1 MPKTSL
7 PSAEVKRRS
16 KGRAPLRPG
25 TIDHFRL
32 YAQQLILDNGSS
44 WEPEDFQLEPVK
56 DLLAGTTETW
66 LVIPEG
72 NGKTTLMA
80 GVALYH
86 ADYTPEASVVLGASS
101 RDQCEWLH
109 GQAAGFVRRSPGLN
123 KRFRVFDGY
132 RRIKALRSDG
142 KIQVF
147 AADERTGDGVI
158 FTLALL
164 DELHRH
170 RDLRLYRT
178 WRGKARKRGG
188 QLAAISTAGE
198 PETEFEEIR
207 GRVKLEAPEISRDGA
222 YTRAA
227 SEGMVLHDFSVPVDG
242 DVEDM
247 AQVKAA
253 NPLST
258 VTEKTL
264 TEDFASPT
272 MSMPHWRRMK
282 CNQAVRGIERAIDES
297 EWDAA
302 GVEEEAVSEL
312 CWPIPPQKS
321 IWVGLDLGW
330 KWDTTAWV
338 PFWWRDREYRL
349 FGVPKII
356 TPPQDGTSL
365 DPKEVKQAFRDIYA
379 RNPVEVVV
387 MDESRGEDIAGWL
400 REEYPNL
407 RVIAYGQG
415 NPMKATAAERFLEG
429 LREGHI
435 KQPRDPEFTRQVLN
449 AISKTLP
456 DGRIRFDRPSTSR
469 NKSQQA
475 VRVWDA
481 LDAASMVHASA
492 VGDQGQASAEPLL
505 AWV

>member
-1 MPKTSL
+1 M
-7 PSAEVKRRS
+7 
-16 KGRAPLRPG
+16 
-25 TIDHFRL
+25 
-32 YAQQLILDNGSS
+32 LDNSS
-44 WEPEDFQLEPVK
+44 TWEPEDFQLDVAR
-56 DLLAGTTETW
+56 DLLSGIAETW
-66 LVIPEG
+66 LVVPEG
-72 NGKTTLMA
+72 NGKTTLMG

-109 GQAAGFVRRSPGLN
+109 GQAAGFVRRTPGLT

-132 RRIKALRSDG
+132 RRIKALRSGG

-188 QLAAISTAGE
+188 QLVAISTAGE
-198 PETEFEEIR
+198 PDSEFEEIR
-207 GRVKLEAPEISRDGA
+207 SRVKSEAPDIHRDGA

-227 SEGMVLHDFSVPVDG
+227 SEGMVLHDHSVPADG

-247 AQVKAA
+247 EHVKAA

-258 VTEKTL
+258 ITAKTL
-264 TEDFASPT
+264 AEDFASPT

-282 CNQAVRGIERAIDES
+282 CNQAVRGIERAIDEA
-297 EWDAA
+297 EWEGA
-302 GVEEEAVSEL
+302 GVDEE
-312 CWPIPPQKS
+312 IPPGKP
-321 IWVGLDLGW
+321 IWVGLDIGW

-338 PFWWRDREYRL
+338 PLWWRDREYRL
-349 FGVPKII
+349 FGKPTIL

-365 DPKEVKQAFRDIYA
+365 EPKLVKQAFRDINE

-387 MDESRGEDIAGWL
+387 MDESRAEDIAGWL
-400 REEYPNL
+400 KEEFPNL
-407 RVIAYGQG
+407 KVVPYGQG

-435 KQPRDPEFTRQVLN
+435 KQPRDREFTRQVLN

-456 DGRIRFDRPSTSR
+456 DGRIRFDRTSTSR
-469 NKSQQA
+469 SKSQQER
-475 VRVWDA
+475 RVWDA
-481 LDAASMVHASA
+481 LDAASMVHATA
-492 VGDQGQASAEPLL
+492 VGEMSAEATEPLI
-505 AWV
+505 AWR

>member
-1 MPKTSL
+1 M
-7 PSAEVKRRS
+7 
-16 KGRAPLRPG
+16 
-25 TIDHFRL
+25 
-32 YAQQLILDNGSS
+32 
-44 WEPEDFQLEPVK
+44 
-56 DLLAGTTETW
+56 
-66 LVIPEG
+66 IPEG
-72 NGKTTLMA
+72 NGKTTLMGA
-80 GVALYH
+80 VALYH

-109 GQAAGFVRRSPGLN
+109 GQAAGFVRRTPGLG

-132 RRIKALRSDG
+132 RRIKALRSGG

-188 QLAAISTAGE
+188 QLCAISTAGE
-198 PETEFEEIR
+198 PDTEFEEIR
-207 GRVKLEAPEISRDGA
+207 ARVKRDAPEIRSEGA

-227 SEGMVLHDFSVPVDG
+227 SEGMVLHDYSVPSDG

-247 AQVKAA
+247 EQVKAA

-258 VTEKTL
+258 ITATTL
-264 TEDFASPT
+264 AEDFASPT

-282 CNQAVRGIERAIDES
+282 CNQAVRGIERAIDEA

-302 GVEEEAVSEL
+302 GTELEPVSEV
-312 CWPIPPQKS
+312 CWPIPAGKP
-321 IWVGLDLGW
+321 IWVGLDIGW

-338 PFWWRDREYRL
+338 PFWWRDPEYRQL
-349 FGVPKII
+349 GVPSIL

-365 DPKEVKQAFRDIYA
+365 DPKEVKQAFRDIHA

-387 MDESRGEDIAGWL
+387 MDESRAEDIAGWL
-400 REEYPNL
+400 REEFPDIE
-407 RVIAYGQG
+407 VIAYGQG

-429 LREGHI
+429 LRAGHI

-449 AISKTLP
+449 AISKVLP
-456 DGRIRFDRPSTSR
+456 DGRVRFDRPSTSR

-475 VRVWDA
+475 RRVWDA

-492 VGDQGQASAEPLL
+492 VGEFLADDEEPDHLLGFRIQAI
-505 AWV
+505 